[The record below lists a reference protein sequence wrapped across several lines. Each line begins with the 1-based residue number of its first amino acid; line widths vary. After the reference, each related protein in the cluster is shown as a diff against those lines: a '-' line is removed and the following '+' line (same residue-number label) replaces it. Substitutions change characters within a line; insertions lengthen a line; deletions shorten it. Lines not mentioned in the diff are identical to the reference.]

1 MSSIIRNVSLLLAS
15 QALALSA
22 FAGTGG
28 PVVPPTVPADVTK
41 NSRNDNKIYAGIN
54 WNWGA
59 REGATAVIGYRAAK
73 VRSNDRVRGAKIEVS
88 YVLSGAPMGLGEVRV
103 KALAG
108 KRSVQ
113 GELGAGF
120 SFQGQAALL
129 NAGVQGPYV
138 NGGTD
143 YLFGKG
149 WMPYVG
155 VNTLG
160 RVKGATETFSCP
172 AGYDLSG
179 STCTLQEEE

>member
-1 MSSIIRNVSLLLAS
+1 MSSIIRTASLLLAS
-15 QALALSA
+15 QAVAISA
-22 FAGTGG
+22 FAGEGG
-28 PVVPPTVPADVTK
+28 PTLPPTVPADSTQ

-59 REGATAVIGYRAAK
+59 REGATAVVGYRAAK
-73 VRSNDRVRGAKIEVS
+73 VRGNDRVRGAKVEMSV
-88 YVLSGAPMGLGEVRV
+88 VLSGAPVGLGEIRV

-108 KRSVQ
+108 KRNVQ

-120 SFQGQAALL
+120 SFQGQAFLL

-149 WMPYVG
+149 WQPYIG

-160 RVKGATETFSCP
+160 RVKKASETFSCP

-179 STCTLQEEE
+179 STCTLQEED